1 MDWIA
6 AIGDTWRNTLA
17 WLAGFAVAFGILSRL
32 MPCNP
37 GMYWWKDLRAVLTD
51 FIYWF
56 VVPLFLRFGRLLL
69 LIVAVALV
77 FGGREPQFF
86 PVKQLPLWVQ
96 CIAILL
102 LEDLMLY
109 WIHRLFHNRF
119 AWKFHAI
126 HHSPQVLDW
135 MSAQRMHPIN
145 FLLEFVVADVAV
157 LLLGFS
163 PAALVALVPLNM
175 VYSAMVHANLNW
187 TFGPLRY
194 VFASPVFHRWHHTME
209 EQGGSKNFASTFPVL
224 DMVFGTFYMPAG
236 QLPEEFGT
244 GEFDFPRGFW
254 GQFIHPFRKTSTA
267 AGAPTWSRRRRA
279 VAALAGIS
287 ALAVVGWLGARSYF
301 AKSPL
306 NHSGQL
312 ARHVERVTL
321 AELQSAAAPL
331 ADLPGSTNAVLSVAI
346 SAGGRRVL
354 SAGEDGTVKV
364 WDVLAGLDVLTLKGH
379 SGRVRSVAFSADG
392 KRIVSGCEDGT
403 VKVWDAAT
411 GQEQLSLDGHPS
423 AVFAVATS
431 SDGQR
436 IFSACWAAVKVWD
449 AATGQELLTLAQE
462 PGAVLSV
469 AVSPDGQSVASA
481 NWKNVTVFDG
491 HTGRERLTLQ
501 GHTDLVFSVA
511 FSPSGQQ
518 LVSGSL
524 DGTIKLWDAR
534 AGVDQRTL
542 KGHNG
547 LVYCVTFSPDG
558 KHIVSAGADKT
569 VKLWEAAT
577 GRLVLSLTGH
587 TDAVTSVAVSAD
599 GQRMVSGSRDG
610 TMRVWNA
617 QNGACRAVIA
627 ILK

>member
-1 MDWIA
+1 MDWITT
-6 AIGDTWRNTLA
+6 IGDTWLNTLA
-17 WLAGFAVAFGILSRL
+17 WLAGLTVAFGILGWL

-51 FIYWF
+51 FVYWF
-56 VVPLFLRFGRLLL
+56 VVPLFLRVGRLLL

-77 FGGREPQFF
+77 FGGTEPQFL

-96 CIAILL
+96 CVLILL
-102 LEDLMLY
+102 LQDVMLY

-135 MSAQRMHPIN
+135 MSAQRMHPVN
-145 FLLEFVVADVAV
+145 FLLEFVLADVAV

-163 PAALVALVPLNM
+163 PAALLALAPFNI

-187 TFGPLRY
+187 TFGPLGY
-194 VFASPVFHRWHHTME
+194 VFASPVFHRWHHTMQQ
-209 EQGGSKNFASTFPVL
+209 QGGNKNFASTFPFL
-224 DMVFGTFYMPAG
+224 DMIFGTFYMPAD
-236 QLPEEFGT
+236 QMPEEFGT
-244 GEFDFPRGFW
+244 GEADFPRGFW
-254 GQFIHPFRKTSTA
+254 GQFMHPFRKTSTTP
-267 AGAPTWSRRRRA
+267 GAPTWSRRRTA
-279 VAALAGIS
+279 AALAGIS
-287 ALAVVGWLGARSYF
+287 AVALVGWLGARSHF
-301 AKSPL
+301 AKPPA
-306 NHSGQL
+306 NQSGQP
-312 ARHVERVTL
+312 AAHVERVTL
-321 AELQSAAAPL
+321 AQLQSAAAPP
-331 ADLPGSTNAVLSVAI
+331 ADLPGHTNAVLSVAI
-346 SAGGRRVL
+346 SAAGRRVL

-364 WDVLAGLDVLTLKGH
+364 WDVLAGADVLTLKGH
-379 SGRVRSVAFSADG
+379 SGRVQNVAFSADG
-392 KRIVSGCEDGT
+392 KRIVSGGEDGT

-411 GQEQLSLDGHPS
+411 GQEQLSLSGHPS
-423 AVFAVATS
+423 AVFAVTIS

-449 AATGQELLTLAQE
+449 AASGQELLTLAQE
-462 PGAVLSV
+462 PGAVLTV
-469 AVSPDGQSVASA
+469 AVSADGQSIASA
-481 NWKNVTVFDG
+481 NGKNATVFDG
-491 HTGRERLTLQ
+491 HTGRAKLILK

-524 DGTIKLWDAR
+524 DGTIKLWDA
-534 AGVDQRTL
+534 ATGLEQCTI

-547 LVYCVTFSPDG
+547 LVYSVTFSPDG

-569 VKLWEAAT
+569 VKFWEAAT
-577 GRLVLSLTGH
+577 GRLVLNLTGH
-587 TDAVTSVAVSAD
+587 TDAVTSVAVSSD